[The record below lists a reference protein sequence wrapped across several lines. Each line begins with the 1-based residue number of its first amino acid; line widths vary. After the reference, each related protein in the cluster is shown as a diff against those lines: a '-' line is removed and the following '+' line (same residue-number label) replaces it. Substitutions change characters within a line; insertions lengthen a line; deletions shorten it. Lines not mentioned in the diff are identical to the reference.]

1 MIGSCLAII
10 QGRARQCSCNVKRAQ
25 PQHHAS
31 APYYPMTH
39 HPCSTGDFDDDL
51 SGDVES
57 SGIDDCIEASLMD
70 DDENIDEKAESSES
84 HAA

>member
-1 MIGSCLAII
+1 
-10 QGRARQCSCNVKRAQ
+10 
-25 PQHHAS
+25 
-31 APYYPMTH
+31 MTH